1 MMRTRFRSG
10 DAVFQTF
17 NYLFFALFTL
27 LCLYPFYYLFINT
40 ISSNDLSSRGLVIWY
55 PREIH
60 LSNYAEILKLK
71 GLSQAAL
78 ISVSR
83 TVIGTVLTVLGS
95 AFLGFL
101 FTKRKMWGRSF
112 WYRFIVVTM
121 YFNAGI
127 IPWYVIMLKLHMA
140 NNFLA
145 YILPMIVSPF
155 FVILAK
161 TFVESLPEVLQES
174 AEIDGAGTMRIF
186 GQIVF
191 PLIMPIAATIAI
203 FAAVTQWNSFIDTV
217 FLMTNQKY
225 YTLQFVLYK
234 YLNESTS
241 LASIIKSGGSGSLAQ
256 MDLSKMQTTTSIRT
270 TVSMIVLFPIMLVY
284 PFFQRYFVKGI
295 MIGAVKG

>member
-1 MMRTRFRSG
+1 MKIRSSTG
-10 DAVFQTF
+10 DKVFHTF
-17 NYLFFALFTL
+17 NYLFFAIFTL
-27 LCLYPFYYLFINT
+27 LCLFPFYYLFINT
-40 ISSNDLSSRGLVIWY
+40 ISSNDLSSRGLVMWY
-55 PREIH
+55 PKEIH
-60 LSNYAEILKLK
+60 FNNYLQVLKLK

-78 ISVSR
+78 VSVGR
-83 TVIGTVLTVLGS
+83 TVIGTVATVAGS
-95 AFLGFL
+95 AFLGYIFS
-101 FTKRKMWGRSF
+101 KRKMWARTF
-112 WYRFIVVTM
+112 WYRFIMITM

-127 IPWYVIMLKLHMA
+127 IPWYVIMLKLHMT

-155 FVILAK
+155 YVILVK

-174 AEIDGAGTMRIF
+174 AEMDGAGTMTLFFRI
-186 GQIVF
+186 IL

-234 YLNESTS
+234 YLNESNS
-241 LASIIKSGGSGSLAQ
+241 LAAIIRSSGGSANV
-256 MDLSKMQTTTSIRT
+256 DLSKMQTATSIRT
-270 TVSMIVLFPIMLVY
+270 TVSMIVVIPILFVY
-284 PFFQRYFVKGI
+284 PFFQRFFVKGI

>member
-1 MMRTRFRSG
+1 MLRARLQPG
-10 DAVFQTF
+10 DALFQIC
-17 NYLFFALFTL
+17 NYLFFGLFTL

-40 ISSNDLSSRGLVIWY
+40 ISSNDLSARGFITLY
-55 PREIH
+55 PQEIH
-60 LSNYAEILKLK
+60 FTNYVQILKLK
-71 GLSQAAL
+71 GLSQAAF

-83 TVIGTVLTVLGS
+83 TVLGTILTVLGS

-101 FTKRKMWGRSF
+101 FTKQKMWARRF
-112 WYRFIVVTM
+112 WYRFIIITM

-127 IPWYVIMLKLHMA
+127 IPWYIIMLKLQMA
-140 NNFLA
+140 NNFSA
-145 YILPMIVSPF
+145 YILPAIVSPF
-155 FVILAK
+155 YVILVK

-174 AEIDGAGTMRIF
+174 AEIDGAGTMTLFSR
-186 GQIVF
+186 IVF

-203 FAAVTQWNSFIDTV
+203 FSAVGQWNSFIDTL

-234 YLNESTS
+234 YLNESNS
-241 LASIIKSGGSGSLAQ
+241 LAAIVRSGGGSALAS
-256 MDLSKMQTTTSIRT
+256 MDLSKMQTATSIRT
-270 TVSMIVLFPIMLVY
+270 TVSMVVVFPILLVY

>member
-1 MMRTRFRSG
+1 MRARFRSG
-10 DAVFQTF
+10 EAVFQSF

-27 LCLYPFYYLFINT
+27 LCLFPFYYLFINT
-40 ISSNDLSSRGLVIWY
+40 ISSNDLSARGLIVWY
-55 PREIH
+55 PRDIH
-60 LSNYAEILKLK
+60 FSNYVQILKLK
-71 GLSQAAL
+71 GLSQAAF

-83 TVIGTVLTVLGS
+83 TVLGTILTVLGS

-127 IPWYVIMLKLHMA
+127 IPWYVIMLKLNMA

-174 AEIDGAGTMRIF
+174 AEIDGAGTMTVFARI
-186 GQIVF
+186 IF

-203 FAAVTQWNSFIDTV
+203 FAAVTQWNSFIDTL
-217 FLMTNQKY
+217 FLMTDQKY

-234 YLNESTS
+234 YLNESNS
-241 LASIIKSGGSGSLAQ
+241 LAAIVRSGGGSALASL
-256 MDLSKMQTTTSIRT
+256 DLSKMQTATSIRT
-270 TVSMIVLFPIMLVY
+270 TVSMVVVFPILLVY